1 MQHFSNLSK
10 HIYLFFFFVEHKV
23 TPWFSREHSLSNSVI
38 EGKKN
43 YFLFIKEYECLKKKK
58 KKKTAAV
65 KLPIPQKESRNH
77 ILLT

>member
-58 KKKTAAV
+58 KTAAV